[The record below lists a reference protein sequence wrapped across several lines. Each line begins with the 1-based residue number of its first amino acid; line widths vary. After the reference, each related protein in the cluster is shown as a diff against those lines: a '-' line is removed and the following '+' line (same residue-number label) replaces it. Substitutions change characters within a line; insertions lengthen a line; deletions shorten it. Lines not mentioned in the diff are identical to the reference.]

1 MILSSTV
8 YPATTAT
15 DALPL
20 VILHGLFGS
29 ARNWSSLAKTLSERS
44 DVITLSLRNHGDSPH
59 KSDVTYPA
67 MAQDV
72 AETLVDLGLQSVDLL
87 GHSMGGKVA
96 MTLALTRPDIVNRL
110 IVVDIAPKAYSADHN
125 KYIEAMKAVPLD
137 RITRRSEADV
147 YLKDSI
153 PEPALRA
160 FILQN
165 LTFSDGQGSWIL
177 NLDALLEGMTDI
189 EGFPQF
195 KTSFDKS
202 TLFLH
207 GEASDYVKEA
217 DKKSIQTLFH
227 DADII
232 PIPDAGHWPHAEKPA
247 VFTQMLTDWLG

>member
-8 YPATTAT
+8 YPASNET

-59 KSDVTYPA
+59 NSDVTYPA

-72 AETLVDLGLQSVDLL
+72 AETLVDLGLHSVDLL

-96 MTLALTRPDIVNRL
+96 MTLALTRPDMVNRL
-110 IVVDIAPKAYSADHN
+110 IVVDIAPKAYSADHHT
-125 KYIEAMKAVPLD
+125 YIRAMQAVPLD
-137 RITRRSEADV
+137 KITRRSEADV

-165 LTFSDGQGSWIL
+165 LTFSDGQGAWIL

-189 EGFPQF
+189 ESFPEF

-217 DKKSIQTLFH
+217 DKHTIQTLFNNG
-227 DADII
+227 DIVTI
-232 PIPDAGHWPHAEKPA
+232 PNVGHWPHAEKPA
-247 VFTQMLTDWLG
+247 VFIKMLTDWLD